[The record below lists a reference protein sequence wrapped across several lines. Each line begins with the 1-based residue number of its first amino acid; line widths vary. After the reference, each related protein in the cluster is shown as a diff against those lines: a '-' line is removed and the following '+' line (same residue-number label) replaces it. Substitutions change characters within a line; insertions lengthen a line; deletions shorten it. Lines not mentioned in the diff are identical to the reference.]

1 MGQVSEALWC
11 ELPDSQRSHHPRE
24 MAAWLLHQQ
33 SCASQKNP
41 LGSAGCGRETCIAL
55 SLKNFASFQNMLWKY
70 LLVKSHGDF
79 LWSIFFLGG
88 FSIDRR
94 SIYACKIML
103 HRVWTLEKRR
113 SENCAEK
120 KWHLQPPWLPTPVSG
135 WAWEMPHS
143 YPPWEG
149 RLVVEGRRK
158 GIALRLIQ
166 NGSSSLRALP
176 SYRRYWLRMGPCVLK
191 QTLCKYFIF
200 LSEAKNAAT
209 TIYSCII

>member
-120 KWHLQPPWLPTPVSG
+120 NGIFNLLGSQHQWVAEPGRCRTPIRLG
-135 WAWEMPHS
+135 K
-143 YPPWEG
+143 EG
-149 RLVVEGRRK
+149 LWWK
-158 GIALRLIQ
+158 G
-166 NGSSSLRALP
+166 GE
-176 SYRRYWLRMGPCVLK
+176 K
-191 QTLCKYFIF
+191 
-200 LSEAKNAAT
+200 E
-209 TIYSCII
+209 